1 MGYEV
6 TEREMKEFT
15 KAMNEWKENKRKRK
29 ERFEKSLLY
38 KIYSFVKEKGKINN
52 D

>member
-15 KAMNEWKENKRKRK
+15 KAMNEWKENKRKK
-29 ERFEKSLLY
+29 ERT
-38 KIYSFVKEKGKINN
+38 I
-52 D
+52 

>member
-1 MGYEV
+1 MSYEV

-15 KAMNEWKENKRKRK
+15 KAMNEWKENKRKKK

-38 KIYSFVKEKGKINN
+38 KVYSFVKEKGKTNN